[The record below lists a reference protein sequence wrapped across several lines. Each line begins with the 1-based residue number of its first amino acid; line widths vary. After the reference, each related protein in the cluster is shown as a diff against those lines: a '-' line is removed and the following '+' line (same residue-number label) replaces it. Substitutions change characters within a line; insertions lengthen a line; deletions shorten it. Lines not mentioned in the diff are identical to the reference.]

1 MNLYELEVLGVEVE
15 TVSIVN
21 SELNENM
28 ELACPP
34 SIPSSGA

>member
-1 MNLYELEVLGVEVE
+1 
-15 TVSIVN
+15 VSIVN
-21 SELNENM
+21 IELNENM